1 MISERAREQKKKK
14 RLQTFITFSYA
25 SMLGIYL
32 GLFLEG
38 MANERMLISFSF
50 IFLIHILNRI
60 KNDK

>member
-1 MISERAREQKKKK
+1 MTNERTREQKKKK

-38 MANERMLISFSF
+38 MANERMLISFGF
-50 IFLIHILNRI
+50 IFLIHIKLYI
-60 KNDK
+60 FA